1 MSRPHA
7 PGADEQSAVL
17 PRSRRAA
24 RAAALRARRT
34 VHRRALVSAVATAVP
49 VPGIDIA
56 VDLGVLMKMLHD
68 VNAEFGLTP
77 AQIARLAPRRRLS
90 VNRAVAALGS
100 SFVGRVITQR
110 VLLTA
115 LRSVARRIA
124 TKTVLRFVPLAGQA
138 IAATISYAAIR
149 YIGMRHVDDCLAVA
163 EALLAPAPA
172 RQAS

>member
-1 MSRPHA
+1 MSRSHDADA
-7 PGADEQSAVL
+7 PPAGL
-17 PRSRRAA
+17 PRSYRAA
-24 RAAALRARRT
+24 EAAAVRARQT

-49 VPGIDIA
+49 IPGIDLA

-77 AQIARLAPRRRLS
+77 EQIARLAPQRRLS
-90 VNRAVAALGS
+90 VNRTVAALGS
-100 SFVGRVITQR
+100 SFVGRAITQR
-110 VLLTA
+110 LLLTA

-124 TKTVLRFVPLAGQA
+124 TKSVLRYVPLAGQA
-138 IAATISYAAIR
+138 IAASISYAAIR

-172 RQAS
+172 RPAG